1 MYSTRGIEAVAT
13 ITELRSKTSELVEHA
28 KRIERGILIQK
39 NNEPYA
45 VLISYDLY
53 DKLLSESE
61 TLQAASAPAPRR
73 DKK

>member
-13 ITELRSKTSELVEHA
+13 ITELRSNTSELVEHA
-28 KRIERGILIQK
+28 KSIERGILVQK

-53 DKLLSESE
+53 IKLLEASEKISPKG
-61 TLQAASAPAPRR
+61 SR
-73 DKK
+73 KK

>member
-1 MYSTRGIEAVAT
+1 MYSTRGIETVAT

-28 KRIERGILIQK
+28 MKIKRGILIQK

-53 DKLLSESE
+53 DKLLKIEE
-61 TLQAASAPAPRR
+61 KAE
-73 DKK
+73 KKRTK